1 MSSHGSKSAPAT
13 GAARE
18 TRPPSKP
25 PGLERIVKLPVQLSV
40 RIAEKRLELAQ
51 VLSLAPGTLLTF
63 AKPCDD
69 LLDLYV
75 NNRRFCRGEAVKA
88 GERYGL
94 RILDTGRS

>member
-1 MSSHGSKSAPAT
+1 MSSRGSKAAPAESGT
-13 GAARE
+13 GA
-18 TRPPSKP
+18 TRPAARP

-40 RIAEKRLELAQ
+40 RIAEKRIELAQ
-51 VLSLAPGTLLTF
+51 VLSLAPGALLTF

-94 RILDTGRS
+94 RILDTVRS